1 MNTIK
6 REKSMR
12 INKIAVLSFFAVY
25 VIWGSTYL
33 AIKYA
38 IETLPPFG
46 MSSVRFF
53 CGALILYL
61 ISQYKKEGPLTV
73 EEKKISALSGALLIF
88 ANGVVCLVEFW
99 VPSGIVAVIIG
110 AMPIWI
116 MLVGWMF
123 FRHAKPT
130 FLRVLGSLIGL
141 GGVAL
146 ITFGGAVPEVSGIGR
161 FGTLFL
167 ICSSFLWAIGTLI
180 QKKAFGVRSV
190 FRFSSFQMLAGAIPT
205 GIISLLFE
213 RPWEYFDKGISTASF
228 LAFLYLVIFGSVIA
242 FTAYAWLSRNVD
254 SHLVSTYALV
264 NPIIAVLLG
273 TIFFQEQ
280 LSSKLLSASVLVI
293 FGLCLIMRVPSK

>member
-1 MNTIK
+1 
-6 REKSMR
+6 MR
-12 INKIAVLSFFAVY
+12 INKIMILSFFAVY

-53 CGALILYL
+53 CGAAILFL
-61 ISQYKKEGPLTV
+61 ISHYKKEGPLTRD
-73 EEKKISALSGALLIF
+73 EKKISAFSGILLIF
-88 ANGVVCLVEFW
+88 ANAVVCLVEFW

-123 FRHAKPT
+123 FRHARPT
-130 FLRVLGSLIGL
+130 ILRVLGSLIGL
-141 GGVAL
+141 AGVAL

-167 ICSSFLWAIGTLI
+167 IGSSFLWAIGTLI
-180 QKKAFGVRSV
+180 QKKSFGVKSV

-205 GIISLLFE
+205 GMISLVFE
-213 RPWEYFDKGISTASF
+213 KPWEYFDKGISGVSI

-242 FTAYAWLSRNVD
+242 FTAYSWLSRNVD

-280 LSSKLLSASVLVI
+280 LSSKLLGASVLVI
-293 FGLCLIMRVPSK
+293 FGLTLIIGFKKSVRVPAK